1 MSKNEKNTETIV
13 IDEEVVQETA
23 NIFFEGA
30 RKAMNA
36 GLGAVDLAREEATK
50 LLEKTQLDIEE
61 IFNNLVTRGESFSS
75 DNRQRIDEA
84 VNSRKSQA
92 EETVNDIRSMVDTQ
106 IEKALHTINVPTK
119 ADIDDL
125 AKKVANLTKKVN
137 ALAKDVK
144 AVKAA

>member
-1 MSKNEKNTETIV
+1 MSKNTNNTETVMI
-13 IDEEVVQETA
+13 EEETVQETA
-23 NIFFEGA
+23 NLFFEGA

-61 IFNNLVTRGESFSS
+61 IFNSLVTRGESIST
-75 DNRQRIDEA
+75 DNRQRIDQA

-92 EETVNDIRSMVDTQ
+92 EETVNDIRTMVDTQ
-106 IEKALHTINVPTK
+106 IEKALHTINIPTK

-125 AKKVANLTKKVN
+125 TKKIANLTKKVN

-144 AVKAA
+144 AS